1 MDMKS
6 ILLIAIG
13 GAIGSVCRYLL
24 SVYMTRH
31 VPMAYPL
38 GTMIVNLSGC
48 LVIGLL
54 YGLAARHAWMT
65 LEWRLFLV
73 TGICG
78 GYTTFSSFSY
88 ESFLLI
94 KEGNY
99 GYFFLYVLGS
109 VVLGLLATAGGF
121 WIAK

>member
-1 MDMKS
+1 MKS

-13 GAIGSVCRYLL
+13 GAAGSVARYWL
-24 SVYMTRH
+24 SVYVARH
-31 VPMAYPL
+31 VPVAFPL

-48 LVIGLL
+48 LLIGLL
-54 YGLAARHAWMT
+54 YGVAARHAWLT

-88 ESFLLI
+88 ESIVLI
-94 KEGNY
+94 KQGNY

-109 VVLGLLATAGGF
+109 VVLGLLATAGGM
-121 WIAK
+121 WITK